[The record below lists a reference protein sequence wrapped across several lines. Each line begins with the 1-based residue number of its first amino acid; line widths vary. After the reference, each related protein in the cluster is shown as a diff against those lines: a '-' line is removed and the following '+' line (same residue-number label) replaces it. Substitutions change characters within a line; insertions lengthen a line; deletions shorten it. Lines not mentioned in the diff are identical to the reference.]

1 MQKLLEVN
9 LEIDSLNQNLELIL
23 VDNEEYE
30 LTSIDQNE
38 ADFNILLDIN
48 QTEGYTLD
56 VINDDFSYI
65 VDPVIE
71 IVNSIEGE
79 VYTGPA
85 EIIPSQET
93 QILNTTNKVLLK
105 DIIVKPIPSN
115 YGLITWN
122 GSTLTVS

>member
-9 LEIDSLNQNLELIL
+9 LEIDSLNQNLELVL

-30 LTSIDQNE
+30 LTSIDQSE

-48 QTEGYTLD
+48 QIEDYTLD
-56 VINDDFSYI
+56 IIDDDFSYI

-79 VYTGPA
+79 VYTGPV

-93 QILNTTNKVLLK
+93 QNLDTTNKVLLR

>member
-9 LEIDSLNQNLELIL
+9 LEIDSLNQNLELMLI
-23 VDNEEYE
+23 DDEEYE
-30 LTSIDQNE
+30 LTSIDQGE

-48 QTEGYTLD
+48 QVEGFTLD
-56 VINDDFSYI
+56 VVDDDFSYI

-79 VYTGPA
+79 VYIGPTR
-85 EIIPSQET
+85 IIPSQNE

-105 DIIVKPIPSN
+105 DIVVEKIPQN

-122 GSTLTVS
+122 GSILTVS